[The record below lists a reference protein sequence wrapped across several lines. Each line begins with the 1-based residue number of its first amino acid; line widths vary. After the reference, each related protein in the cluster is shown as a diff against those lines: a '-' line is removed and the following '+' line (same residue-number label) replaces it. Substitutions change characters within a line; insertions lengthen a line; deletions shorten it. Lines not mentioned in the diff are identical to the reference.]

1 MVSGTVNGIYLLSV
15 KGDKAISKVSEFYMT
30 GNYRQEK
37 QFGTV
42 LGIIIGMIALW
53 PLIERALPVWWLLSI
68 AAAIIMAALC
78 LPAIFKP
85 VLKVWM
91 PLGHLLG
98 TLSTWLLL
106 AVVFF
111 VLITPMAL
119 LFRLLHRDQLKLRR
133 ETCDSYWH
141 KRADV
146 PSSKSFRDQY

>member
-1 MVSGTVNGIYLLSV
+1 MMDTY
-15 KGDKAISKVSEFYMT
+15 K
-30 GNYRQEK
+30 QEK
-37 QFGTV
+37 QFGIV
-42 LGIIIGMIALW
+42 LGIIIAIVALW
-53 PLIERALPVWWLLSI
+53 PLIDSASPVWWLLSI
-68 AAAIIMAALC
+68 AAAIIIAALF

-98 TLSTWLLL
+98 TLNTWLLL

-119 LFRLLHRDQLKLRR
+119 LFRLLHRDQLKLQR
-133 ETCDSYWH
+133 ETCDSYWQ

-146 PSSKSFRDQY
+146 PSPKSFRDQY